1 MLHIQF
7 VVKLNGSSLS
17 TQYVPLQRKFKLLAL
32 LAVCSFSQILALV
45 GHCKIYLSGK
55 VKLKYYFIR
64 KLFCWLLAR
73 DTEVSTTGP
82 PDYRA
87 ASFLRQSDAWTHPQ
101 HSIIKARQSSHCF
114 NKFYLVYLILTKSKK
129 TICCGFTGMLCT
141 FRQSSTAVSSSFLQ
155 VVSIFSYSLLH
166 IPWNKHKSILV

>member
-129 TICCGFTGMLCT
+129 NNMLWFYRDVMYFLTEQHSC
-141 FRQSSTAVSSSFLQ
+141 FLLLPPSGIDLFIQSFA
-155 VVSIFSYSLLH
+155 YSL
-166 IPWNKHKSILV
+166 KQT